1 MNNNMHLMYLKYLY
15 KSGVI
20 EKDTYKSAVRDITD
34 KKNKLITIKSNFNE
48 KYVSVDGE
56 FNELAAKI
64 DTVELSD
71 RFILKHLDGK
81 FLIQTEEGYYVKLDY
96 KTKKLFAVETNKYD
110 ATKFKLNII
119 NDKEVTLQTENND
132 YIQVNEDNI
141 LDAKAKTENERT
153 KFKIKE
159 VTKIAYD
166 NIVIISLSQQR
177 FVTAI
182 NGGGSYL
189 AATEF
194 NQTVNEEFTILQF
207 LDNSYVIQ
215 TKGGY
220 YVRVKDDRLLI
231 ADTKE
236 LEEASRFLGKNLSG
250 DTIILKTPDEY
261 IVRVRDI
268 DKYLIA
274 DTKEISDSSKFNIY
288 MSTNPY

>member
-81 FLIQTEEGYYVKLDY
+81 ILIQTEEGYYVKLDY

-236 LEEASRFLGKNLSG
+236 LEEASRFLGENLSG

-274 DTKEISDSSKFNIY
+274 DAKEISDSSKFNIY

>member
-64 DTVELSD
+64 DTIELSD

-207 LDNSYVIQ
+207 LDNSYIIQ

-236 LEEASRFLGKNLSG
+236 LEEASRFLGENLSG

-274 DTKEISDSSKFNIY
+274 DAKEISDSSKFNIY

>member
-20 EKDTYKSAVRDITD
+20 EKDTYKSAVRDIID

-132 YIQVNEDNI
+132 YIQVNEDNV

-159 VTKIAYD
+159 LTKIAYD

-194 NQTVNEEFTILQF
+194 NQTVNEEFNILQF

-236 LEEASRFLGKNLSG
+236 LEEASRFLGENLSG

>member
-236 LEEASRFLGKNLSG
+236 LEEASRFFGENLSG

-274 DTKEISDSSKFNIY
+274 DAKEISDSSKFNIY

>member
-194 NQTVNEEFTILQF
+194 NQTVNEEFNILQF

-236 LEEASRFLGKNLSG
+236 LEEASRFLGENLSG

-274 DTKEISDSSKFNIY
+274 DAKEISDSSKFNIY

>member
-194 NQTVNEEFTILQF
+194 NQTVNEEFNILQF

-236 LEEASRFLGKNLSG
+236 LEEASRFLGENLSG

>member
-48 KYVSVDGE
+48 KYVSVNGE

-81 FLIQTEEGYYVKLDY
+81 ILIQTEEGYYVKLDY

-236 LEEASRFLGKNLSG
+236 LEEASRFLGENLSG

-268 DKYLIA
+268 DKYLVA
-274 DTKEISDSSKFNIY
+274 DAKEISDSSKFNIY

>member
-96 KTKKLFAVETNKYD
+96 KTKKLFAVEPNKYD

-236 LEEASRFLGKNLSG
+236 LEEASRFLGENLSG

-274 DTKEISDSSKFNIY
+274 DAKEISDSSKFNIY

>member
-81 FLIQTEEGYYVKLDY
+81 FLIQTEEGYYIKLDY

-215 TKGGY
+215 TRGGY

-236 LEEASRFLGKNLSG
+236 LEEASRFLGENLSG

-274 DTKEISDSSKFNIY
+274 DAKEISDSSKFNIY

>member
-81 FLIQTEEGYYVKLDY
+81 VLIQTEEGYYVKLDY

-110 ATKFKLNII
+110 ATKFKLNTI

-236 LEEASRFLGKNLSG
+236 LEEASRFLGENLSG

-268 DKYLIA
+268 DKYLVA
-274 DTKEISDSSKFNIY
+274 DAKEISDSSKFNIY

>member
-20 EKDTYKSAVRDITD
+20 EKDTYKSAVRDIID

-132 YIQVNEDNI
+132 YIQVNEDNV

-159 VTKIAYD
+159 LTKIAYD

-236 LEEASRFLGKNLSG
+236 LEEASRFLGENLSG

-274 DTKEISDSSKFNIY
+274 DAKEISDSSKFNIY

>member
-177 FVTAI
+177 FVTVI

-236 LEEASRFLGKNLSG
+236 LEEASRFLGENLSG

>member
-71 RFILKHLDGK
+71 RFILKQLDGK
-81 FLIQTEEGYYVKLDY
+81 FLIQTEEGYYVILDY
-96 KTKKLFAVETNKYD
+96 KTKKLFVVEPNKYD

-236 LEEASRFLGKNLSG
+236 LEEASRFLGENLSG

-274 DTKEISDSSKFNIY
+274 DAKEISDSSKFNIY

>member
-56 FNELAAKI
+56 LNELAAKI

-236 LEEASRFLGKNLSG
+236 LEEASRFLGENLSG

-268 DKYLIA
+268 DKYLVA
-274 DTKEISDSSKFNIY
+274 DAKEISDSSKFNIY

>member
-56 FNELAAKI
+56 FNELEAKI

-119 NDKEVTLQTENND
+119 NDKEVTLQTENDD

-236 LEEASRFLGKNLSG
+236 LEEASRFLGENLSG

-274 DTKEISDSSKFNIY
+274 DAKEISDSSKFNIY

>member
-56 FNELAAKI
+56 FNELSAKI

-194 NQTVNEEFTILQF
+194 NQTVNEEFTIFQF

-236 LEEASRFLGKNLSG
+236 LEEASRFLGENLSG

-274 DTKEISDSSKFNIY
+274 DAKEISDSSKFNIY

>member
-207 LDNSYVIQ
+207 LDDSYVIQ

-236 LEEASRFLGKNLSG
+236 LEEASRFLGENLSG

-274 DTKEISDSSKFNIY
+274 DAKEISDSSKFNIY